1 MKNIETDLINRLY
14 YNDNNS
20 FKLNKETLSP
30 KSPNNH
36 NSASRLKLSYDFDSE
51 INLFTKKSA
60 NLNNDRKFDYNSF
73 NEYLDKLASYENK
86 KGNGKK

>member
-1 MKNIETDLINRLY
+1 LKNIETDLINRLY

-51 INLFTKKSA
+51 INLFTKKST

-86 KGNGKK
+86 KGNSKK